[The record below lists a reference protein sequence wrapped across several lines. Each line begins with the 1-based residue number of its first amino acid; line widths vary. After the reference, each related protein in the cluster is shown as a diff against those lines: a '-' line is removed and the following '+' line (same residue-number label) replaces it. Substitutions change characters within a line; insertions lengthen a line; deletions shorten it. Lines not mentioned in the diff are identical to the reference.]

1 VIRKPW
7 LTEIPVSYEQLEIM
21 PDALSGLASGDE
33 KLGSNKVSQL
43 VNRVRA
49 KGLKS
54 KAETNLQVIASYE
67 ESGYDVLGVDTEL
80 GLSKGTRTFFI
91 SAVETALSQREQNQE
106 GFTAL
111 KGLAAALHASQ
122 KSDS

>member
-21 PDALSGLASGDE
+21 PDVLSGLASGDE

>member
-1 VIRKPW
+1 MIRKPW

-21 PDALSGLASGDE
+21 PDVLSGLASGDE